1 MHIFYQHIGTVNPS
15 ATIGGVTL
23 KLLIILSLIFL
34 CSCQKQF
41 EPQDINALLMS
52 IKNYDCTMDI
62 TFYSNKNEII
72 CLASQTYQYPNNY
85 SLQFSDSSLSLSYSE
100 KMLTIANNFL
110 NLSTNYENYENLNTN
125 PLFLSYFLNS
135 YFNSSSENILESNL
149 QKVSINLPNNNSY
162 LSHATLTLQDN
173 TPYSLTYYDKNNK
186 PKLNIL
192 YNKFSFESS

>member
-1 MHIFYQHIGTVNPS
+1 
-15 ATIGGVTL
+15 
-23 KLLIILSLIFL
+23 
-34 CSCQKQF
+34 
-41 EPQDINALLMS
+41 MS